1 MDERGSGGLARAG
14 FGLAA
19 RCTLIDVEMSV
30 RETGIRRTKS
40 VASLGSARLWA
51 LAAGVAAGLCA
62 GAFGQ
67 PPGKAAQDRQADAAG
82 PPASG
87 AIFPLSQV
95 HRGLTGT
102 AWTVFQGTKPEP
114 VPVEIL
120 GVLRGARGPGQDMIL
135 AELRGARAEY
145 TGVVEGMSGSP
156 VYIGGKLLGS
166 LSYRIGQFSK
176 DPIAG
181 ITPIEQMLPLRN
193 LPAGAAAM
201 EASRTGLG
209 SPDMDENA
217 LSANPAAATPVAGG
231 GMEFKPMETPLVMSG
246 FEPEAIR
253 LWQQR
258 MAGTSLETVAAG
270 GMGSGSSENGVKI
283 STAAEDTLRPG
294 SAISAQL
301 VRGDMEIAATCTI
314 TYIDPRQL
322 LACGHPILQAGPVS
336 LPMTTAEVVATLASP
351 LNAFKIINTGA
362 TVGAFTED
370 RESGIRGELGAQA
383 HMIPMHISI
392 SGPQGLRRVNVEVL
406 DLPSLTSQAV
416 LVVLYQALL
425 ESNESTA
432 ETSYHITGS
441 IDLDNYPP
449 SPLDLWAS
457 PGGLLPAPMQAA
469 LLTGERF
476 TSLYG
481 NQARRGAVRK
491 IDLHVE
497 EIPRRLEVEL
507 AGARLVSGDM
517 VHAGDTVTVEATLRP
532 WQQPERNVR
541 IPVRLPARL
550 NAGTLRLLVSDGATL
565 DRTLDQPQ
573 PASRPA
579 DLETVLAQARQLHA
593 ADRVYVSLLAP
604 EAQAS
609 VDGRT
614 LTSLPLS
621 MANALEPVRTA
632 QDISL
637 NGESAELAGDAAA
650 GGVLSGYQV
659 LTVHILPGG
668 GLN

>member
-1 MDERGSGGLARAG
+1 MRPVISHSSRRARRA
-14 FGLAA
+14 
-19 RCTLIDVEMSV
+19 
-30 RETGIRRTKS
+30 
-40 VASLGSARLWA
+40 WA
-51 LAAGVAAGLCA
+51 LSAALASALCA
-62 GAFGQ
+62 GAFARAPVERARGEKAVASGQ
-67 PPGKAAQDRQADAAG
+67 AG
-82 PPASG
+82 PPPSG
-87 AIFPLSQV
+87 EIFPLSQV
-95 HRGLTGT
+95 HRGLMAT

-114 VPVEIL
+114 MPVEIL
-120 GVLRGARGPGQDMIL
+120 GILRGARGPGQDMIL
-135 AELRGARAEY
+135 ADLHGAKAEY

-156 VYIGGKLLGS
+156 VYVGNKLLGS

-181 ITPIEQMLPLRN
+181 ITPIEQMLSLRN
-193 LPAGAAAM
+193 LPTGP
-201 EASRTGLG
+201 AS
-209 SPDMDENA
+209 PK
-217 LSANPAAATPVAGG
+217 PPAATPVNPVSLNESALNANAALAATSAAAGS
-231 GMEFKPMETPLVMSG
+231 MEFKAMETPLVMSG
-246 FEPEAIR
+246 FQPDAIR

-258 MAGTSLETVAAG
+258 MSGTSLETVAAG
-270 GMGSGSSENGVKI
+270 GMGSGSSDGDMKI
-283 STAAEDTLRPG
+283 SAAAESTLKPG

-314 TYIDPRQL
+314 TYIDPKQL

-336 LPMTTAEVVATLASP
+336 LPMTTAEVVTTLASP

-370 RESGIRGELGAQA
+370 RQSGIRGVLGAQA
-383 HMIPMHISI
+383 HMIPMHISVT
-392 SGPQGLRRVNVEVL
+392 GPEGPRKVNVEVL

-432 ETSYHITGS
+432 EMSYHITGS
-441 IDLDNYPP
+441 IDLADYPP

-457 PGGLLPAPMQAA
+457 PGGMLPAPMQAA

-476 TSLYG
+476 TSLYT
-481 NQARRGAVRK
+481 NQTRLGAVKK

-507 AGARLVSGDM
+507 VGARLVSGDT
-517 VHAGDTVTVEATLRP
+517 VHAGDTVMVEATLRP

-541 IPVRLPARL
+541 IPIKLPARL
-550 NAGTLRLLVSDGATL
+550 NSGTLRLLVSDGATL
-565 DRTLDQPQ
+565 DHTLDQPQ
-573 PASRPA
+573 PSSHSA
-579 DLETVLAQARQLHA
+579 DLEAVLAQARHLHA
-593 ADRVYVSLLAP
+593 ADRIYVSLLTP
-604 EAQAS
+604 ETQAGM
-609 VDGRT
+609 DGRT

-637 NGESAELAGDAAA
+637 NGESAELAADTSA
-650 GGVLSGYQV
+650 GGVLSGYQI
-659 LTVHILPGG
+659 LSVHILPGG